1 MEPHYLF
8 CNIVSYPTKPFMFSR
23 TTGLYIKT
31 LAKIIQEDLTQFI
44 AVFIVIFLPSR
55 CALFLSLRQGSNQR
69 LWWFIPTYFYKLL
82 TYIKLLRA
90 VTFASFYI

>member
-1 MEPHYLF
+1 MNARNLTIYFVTLF
-8 CNIVSYPTKPFMFSR
+8 LIQQSLSCFSR

-31 LAKIIQEDLTQFI
+31 LAKIIQDLTQFI

-69 LWWFIPTYFYKLL
+69 LW
-82 TYIKLLRA
+82 
-90 VTFASFYI
+90 